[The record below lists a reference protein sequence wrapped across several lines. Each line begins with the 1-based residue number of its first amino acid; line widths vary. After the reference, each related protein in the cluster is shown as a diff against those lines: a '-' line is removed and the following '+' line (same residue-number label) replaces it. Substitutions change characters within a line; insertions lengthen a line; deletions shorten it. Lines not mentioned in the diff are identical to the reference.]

1 MTVDLRWTRVLLGVG
16 LLVAGRPVFAVAPIA
31 VPMTPEHWQAKEVH
45 GTLEDKPV
53 VEFGRI
59 EGFPAGFLRV
69 KAGSVVLKDFTF
81 RNGTIELDVNPL
93 GGDIPG
99 IRFRQ
104 RDEQTAEEFYLRPG
118 PNCGAS
124 NDCIQYVPMTH
135 GVFLW
140 NMYPQYQR
148 PAPLHDGWNHLKLV
162 ISGRRMNVFVNG
174 AATPTMSVGRLA
186 GDALAGGIQL
196 RGPAIFANLVVTP
209 DAVEGLSPVVAA
221 DPVAG
226 DGRYVRRWEMSAPV
240 VLRNGETPVL
250 SAMPTASGAWQAV
263 AAEDGGVVNV
273 ARAYGSPTDQT
284 VSSMV
289 WLKMTI
295 ESDRVQTKHMAM
307 GWVGEMWIYGNG
319 QLVTAGRNQYYPE
332 SARRMP
338 DGRLSLENGQFD
350 LPLVRGRN
358 EVVVALS
365 NNTANGH
372 NHYGWGMVLR
382 MDDLAGVRLGSGK
395 TH

>member
-1 MTVDLRWTRVLLGVG
+1 MTDWLRSRMLGVG
-16 LLVAGRPVFAVAPIA
+16 LLVMARAVWAAEPIV
-31 VPMTPEHWQAKEVH
+31 VPMVPEHWQAKEVH

-81 RNGTIELDVNPL
+81 RNGTIEMDVNPL

-104 RDEQTAEEFYLRPG
+104 RDEQTAEEFYFRPG

-124 NDCIQYVPMTH
+124 DDCIQYVPMTH

-148 PAPLHDGWNHLKLV
+148 PAPVHAGWNHLKLV

-174 AATPTMSVGRLA
+174 AATPTMAVGRLE
-186 GDALAGGIQL
+186 GDALEGGIQL

-209 DAVEGLSPVVAA
+209 DAVEGLSPVAER
-221 DPVAG
+221 DPTDG
-226 DGRYVRRWEMSAPV
+226 DGRYVRRWEMSAPA
-240 VLRNGETPVL
+240 VLRNGETPQI
-250 SAMPTASGAWQAV
+250 SAMPRDSGAWRGM

-273 ARAYGSPTDQT
+273 ARAYGSPTDKS
-284 VSSMV
+284 VSSVV
-289 WLKMTI
+289 WLKTTI
-295 ESDRVQTKHMAM
+295 ESDRAQTKRVAM
-307 GWVGEMWIYGNG
+307 GWIGETWIYVNG
-319 QLVTAGRNQYYPE
+319 RLVTAGRNQYYPE
-332 SARRMP
+332 FARRMP
-338 DGRLSLENGQFD
+338 DGRLSLENGSFAV
-350 LPLVRGRN
+350 PLSQGRN

-382 MDDLAGVRLGSGK
+382 FDDLAGIGLQPGK
-395 TH
+395 MR